1 MQRKG
6 RMKGYTTAGV
16 VSFVRPFLRFNLNYG
31 FGGEEMIT
39 VNGEKQ
45 AYKKVT
51 VLEFLKAAGYRLE
64 TVAVEINEEI
74 VPKRTYETT
83 YLCDEDKIEIIHFVG
98 GG

>member
-1 MQRKG
+1 
-6 RMKGYTTAGV
+6 
-16 VSFVRPFLRFNLNYG
+16 
-31 FGGEEMIT
+31 MII

-45 AYKKVT
+45 EFEEMSIS
-51 VLEFLKAAGYRLE
+51 EFLKKAGYRLE

-74 VPKRTYETT
+74 VSKHAYETT